1 MLQIR
6 VSCMHAC
13 IVYEIFY
20 IVGTFH
26 YPTYEKY
33 HKVRFIKSIKSETI
47 SEKNVYTL
55 I

>member
-6 VSCMHAC
+6 VLCMYAC

-26 YPTYEKY
+26 SPTPTYEKY
-33 HKVRFIKSIKSETI
+33 HK
-47 SEKNVYTL
+47 
-55 I
+55 